1 MIEALA
7 TADSAVAV
15 PLEALIEQGRE
26 AERTGDWNLALE
38 CYESALARVGKEGTA
53 ADAARVIRWIGTV
66 HRERGDMELAAEL
79 YDTSLTIAE
88 LHGLTDQVASS
99 LNCIGIIEQFAGR
112 PNEADRLY
120 REARAKAHEAG
131 DQQTVGIVEQNLG
144 ALATMRGDIPS
155 ALLNYTSALFRYR
168 LVGDRRSATGAL
180 NNMGMAHVDLNDLD
194 AAEACFTQA
203 YELANGAR
211 DMLTLGYVQLN
222 RAEIF
227 MRRQQF
233 EHARQCC
240 DDAFG
245 VFTSLESRQG
255 LGESYKFYGALYRET
270 GKAHLADIHLNL
282 ALKLAQSA
290 SNVLLQAE
298 IQHELARVHLD
309 ERRSLDAIS
318 CLNRAHRLFHEV
330 QARRDVL
337 DIENT
342 LEELDSSYV
351 RVVQRWGTEAIES
364 KDPYTL
370 GHSERVAEYTNRL
383 ASAVGVEG
391 RELTWLKIG
400 AFLHDV
406 GKTVVPSDVLVKP
419 GVLNQSEWD
428 LMKRHTVVGDEI
440 VSGLELPYDVSG
452 IVRSHHERWDGLG
465 YPDGIAGTDIP
476 LHARILSVADVYDA
490 LTTARSYRNPFS
502 PDEARRVL
510 TRQSGRALDPQL
522 VEAFEDAVLCSN

>member
-1 MIEALA
+1 MSDALA
-7 TADSAVAV
+7 TADPAVAV
-15 PLEALIEQGRE
+15 PLDVLIEQGRE

-38 CYESALARVGKEGTA
+38 CYESALGRIGREGTA
-53 ADAARVIRWIGTV
+53 VDAARVIRWIGTV

-79 YDTSLTIAE
+79 YDTSLTIAQ
-88 LHGLTDQVASS
+88 LHDQQDQIASC

-120 REARAKAHEAG
+120 REARSKAQTAG
-131 DQQTVGIVEQNLG
+131 DQQTIALVEQNLG
-144 ALATMRGDIPS
+144 ALATMRGDIPT

-168 LVGDRRSATGAL
+168 LMGDRHSATGAL
-180 NNMGMAHVDLNDLD
+180 NNMGMAHVDLNELE
-194 AAEACFTQA
+194 AAETCFNQA
-203 YELANGAR
+203 YELASGAR

-222 RAEIF
+222 RADVF
-227 MRRQQF
+227 LRRQQF

-255 LGESYKFYGALYRET
+255 LGESYKLYGALYRET

-290 SNVLLQAE
+290 TNVLLQAE

-309 ERRSLDAIS
+309 EHRSLDAIT
-318 CLNRAHRLFHEV
+318 CLNRAHGLFHDV

-342 LEELDSSYV
+342 LEELDNTYV
-351 RVVQRWGTEAIES
+351 RVVQRWGSEAIES

-383 ASAVGVEG
+383 AQAVGVEG

-406 GKTVVPSDVLVKP
+406 GKTVVPSDVLIKP
-419 GVLNQSEWD
+419 GVLNQSEWE
-428 LMKRHTVVGDEI
+428 LMKRHTIVGDEI
-440 VSGLELPYDVSG
+440 VSGLELPYDVSP

-490 LTTARSYRNPFS
+490 LTSSRSYRNAFS
-502 PDEARRVL
+502 NDEARRVL
-510 TRQSGRALDPQL
+510 NRQSGRALDPQL
-522 VEAFEDAVLCSN
+522 VEAFDDAVLCSN